1 MKKSLLGISILFL
14 ISCGGVKK
22 TQEAL
27 NTGNYNAAI
36 NNAIK
41 NIANN
46 KTKKGNQS
54 YIILLEEAFLKNTK
68 RELNEISYLEKESNP
83 ANYEHIYKTYTNL
96 KNIQERIK
104 PLLPLRIYDEN
115 RNANF
120 SFNNYDS
127 NIITVKNKLSD
138 YLYKNASSL
147 LKNAL
152 SKNDYRKAYED
163 FEYLN
168 KINPNYLDA
177 RNKMEQAHSKG
188 IDYIKVHLVNDSK
201 KIIPVRLEEE
211 LLNFDT
217 YGLNNLWTEYHTK
230 PVNKVRYDYEMQV
243 AFRTIDISPE
253 QIKEKEIIKEKQIKD
268 GYKYAIDRDGNVVK
282 DSLGNK
288 IKVDKFKTVRCNFY
302 QFTQFKAAQVT
313 GNVSFTDLNTKQLIN
328 SYPLASEFIFE
339 HIYANYDG
347 DKRALDNNLISLLR
361 LNAVSFPTNENMVYD
376 AGEDLKAK
384 LKGIITQQHF

>member
-14 ISCGGVKK
+14 ISCAGVKK

-27 NTGNYNAAI
+27 NTGNYHNAI
-36 NNAIK
+36 NKAIK
-41 NIANN
+41 NIADN
-46 KTKKGNQS
+46 KTKKGNQP
-54 YIILLEEAFLKNTK
+54 YIALLEEAFLKNTE
-68 RELNEISYLEKESNP
+68 RELNEISYLEKEGNP
-83 ANYEHIYKTYTNL
+83 ANYEKIHNTYNNL
-96 KNIQERIK
+96 KTIQERIK

-115 RNANF
+115 RNARF
-120 SFNNYDS
+120 SFNNYDAK
-127 NIITVKNKLSD
+127 IITSKNKLSD
-138 YLYKNASSL
+138 YLYTNASSL
-147 LKNAL
+147 LSNAL
-152 SKNDYRKAYED
+152 HKEDYRKAYED
-163 FEYLN
+163 FSYLN
-168 KINPNYLDA
+168 KISPGYSDS
-177 RNKMEQAHSKG
+177 RSKMEEAHAKG
-188 IDYIKVHLVNDSK
+188 IDYVKVSLLNDTE

-230 PVNKVRYDYEMQV
+230 PTNKVRYDYEMQV
-243 AFRTIDISPE
+243 AFRNIDVSPE
-253 QIKEKEIIKEKQIKD
+253 QVKEKQIIKEKQIKD
-268 GYKYAIDRDGNVVK
+268 GYRYALDTNGNVVK

-288 IKVDKFKTVRCNFY
+288 IKIDKFKTVKCNFY

-313 GNVSFTDLNTKQLIN
+313 GNVSFTDLNTKQLVN

-347 DKRALDNNLISLLR
+347 DKRALDNNLVSLLN
-361 LNAVSFPTNENMVYD
+361 LAAVPFPTNENMVYD

>member
-46 KTKKGNQS
+46 KIKKGNQS
-54 YIILLEEAFLKNTK
+54 YIFLLEEAFLKNTK

-83 ANYEHIYKTYTNL
+83 ANYENIYKTYTNL

-230 PVNKVRYDYEMQV
+230 SVNKVRYDYEMQV

-361 LNAVSFPTNENMVYD
+361 LNAVPFPTNENMVYD